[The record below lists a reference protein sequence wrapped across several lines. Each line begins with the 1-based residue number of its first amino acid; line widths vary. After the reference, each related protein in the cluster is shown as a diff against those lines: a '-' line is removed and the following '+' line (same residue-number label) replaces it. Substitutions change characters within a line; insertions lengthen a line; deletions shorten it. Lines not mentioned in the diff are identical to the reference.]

1 MAFEA
6 VPPLVPGPASPP
18 VQPWAR
24 AACWTA
30 CLCALPSAAWRVAM
44 MTGADAGFGRA
55 DLYRGSAEGT
65 AYVVTLELLQVG
77 AGLLCLGLCQS
88 WGERAPR
95 WVPAAGGRT
104 IPRTLPLLLGGAG
117 NLLLYLIIYPVAL
130 LFGLALLSEPPS
142 WTPIEG
148 MSVGQRTVFSLC
160 YAPMLLWPIA
170 LTTGLVGYW
179 RRHRL
184 GGARARS

>member
-1 MAFEA
+1 MMA
-6 VPPLVPGPASPP
+6 
-18 VQPWAR
+18 
-24 AACWTA
+24 
-30 CLCALPSAAWRVAM
+30 
-44 MTGADAGFGRA
+44 GADTGFGRA

-148 MSVGQRTVFSLC
+148 MSVGQRIVFSLC

-170 LTTGLVGYW
+170 LTTGLVGYSH
-179 RRHRL
+179 RHRL

>member
-1 MAFEA
+1 MMA
-6 VPPLVPGPASPP
+6 
-18 VQPWAR
+18 
-24 AACWTA
+24 
-30 CLCALPSAAWRVAM
+30 
-44 MTGADAGFGRA
+44 GADTGFGRT
-55 DLYRGSAEGT
+55 DLYRGSAGGT

-104 IPRTLPLLLGGAG
+104 IPRTLPILLGGAG

-148 MSVGQRTVFSLC
+148 MNVGQRIVFSLC

-170 LTTGLVGYW
+170 LTVGLVGYW
-179 RRHRL
+179 RRHRPPLRRRAAALSFRRCVFMRCPCRGL
-184 GGARARS
+184 GGSCGELRPLRRHTNRL

>member
-1 MAFEA
+1 MMA
-6 VPPLVPGPASPP
+6 
-18 VQPWAR
+18 
-24 AACWTA
+24 
-30 CLCALPSAAWRVAM
+30 
-44 MTGADAGFGRA
+44 GADTGFGRA

-148 MSVGQRTVFSLC
+148 MSVGQRIVFSLC
-160 YAPMLLWPIA
+160 YAPMLLWPIIQ
-170 LTTGLVGYW
+170 L
-179 RRHRL
+179 
-184 GGARARS
+184 